1 MITTHGYKLVIE
13 LSRFVETNH
22 IASDPTL
29 VNSTSRCRNR
39 QEVGFLLFVV
49 CCMLQKYLSI
59 GCSMCVAPAMMDDI
73 QEPVEKC

>member
-1 MITTHGYKLVIE
+1 MIIPHGYKLVIE

-29 VNSTSRCRNR
+29 VKSTSHCKNR
-39 QEVGFLLFVV
+39 QEICFLPFVV
-49 CCMLQKYLSI
+49 CMLQKDLSI
-59 GCSMCVAPAMMDDI
+59 GYSTCVAPAMMDDI